1 MKKAL
6 EILCIC
12 CLFAAS
18 APIPAAA
25 AAGGGWYRVTDD
37 GVGFYPQPSDASDAL
52 FTLEKTYYI
61 YASAETGGYLEV
73 SLFDNT
79 GGFARISG
87 YVKAADVEESLT
99 PAEPVYPTETLTVT
113 AGTVLKSGADP
124 SSADIAAVVSGR
136 TAYYYGEAPS
146 GGWYYVRYDNAFGY
160 ISAGCVSAPDIAP
173 HPTPIAPEPE
183 PEPPANDDQQTAA
196 PADTSTGEIILIVL
210 ICVPAVVIVLL
221 LFMPQ
226 KNGGKK
232 PRPPRP
238 KYMSDNDTFDDLDL
252 L

>member
-18 APIPAAA
+18 ARTPAA
-25 AAGGGWYRVTDD
+25 AAGGGWYRVMDD
-37 GVGFYPQPSDASDAL
+37 GVGFYSQPSDASDAL

-173 HPTPIAPEPE
+173 HPTPIDPE
-183 PEPPANDDQQTAA
+183 PEPPADDDQQTAA